1 MLVFGIGLLDISLS
15 EYPDKSHKF
24 TNLSFYDIT
33 VTLKGF
39 QLMEPEHFSSCSF
52 WTNANI
58 SHNFTNLVFVTS
70 SILFSK
76 VVQREKALSDF

>member
-1 MLVFGIGLLDISLS
+1 MYSLKATVLYALMTPYNPS
-15 EYPDKSHKF
+15 KIKSHKF

-52 WTNANI
+52 WTYANI
-58 SHNFTNLVFVTS
+58 SHNFTNLIFVTS

-76 VVQREKALSDF
+76 AEMK